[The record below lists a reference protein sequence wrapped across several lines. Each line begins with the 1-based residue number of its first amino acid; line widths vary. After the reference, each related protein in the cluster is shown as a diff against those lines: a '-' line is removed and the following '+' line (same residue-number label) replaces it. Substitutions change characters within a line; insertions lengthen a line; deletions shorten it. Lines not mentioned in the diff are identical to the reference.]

1 MQTRNGFQPAASTQA
16 YLAQIP
22 PDVKQRASDYT
33 HGNHWLLGFGAVVV
47 ILINLLVLRSG
58 LLEKIGRRLER
69 ARSRPWVI
77 SLWVFASYFAAM
89 RLLGLPWAAYT
100 NWWREVHYGVSH
112 QSGGAWLAESLVS
125 AVFSCIVLGVLVM
138 LLYAVIRRS
147 PRKWWL
153 WSSVVTSSVIF
164 FVMVIAP
171 VVLEPAFNDYVPL
184 ASGRNHDIVEALA
197 ADAGIPPGRVVS
209 YDGSK
214 QSNNYTAH
222 VAGLFGTARIAI
234 SDALLDKASEAELRA
249 VVGHEIGHFV
259 LHHELWMTLLYIVL
273 MTFVFWLTHHLY
285 RPLACMLHEPHSARL
300 ADPAGL
306 PVIAIIVT
314 VAFLLLAPVT
324 NGVTRFVES
333 QADEYSL
340 RHVQEP
346 DGMATGLL
354 RSANYRAADPG
365 RVEEWLFYDHPSIAR
380 RIDATIAWKAGH
392 PHHAPVP

>member
-1 MQTRNGFQPAASTQA
+1 MQTRDGFQPAASTQA

-22 PDVKQRASDYT
+22 PHVRQRASDYT

-58 LLEKIGRRLER
+58 MLEKIGRRLER
-69 ARSRPWVI
+69 ARVRPWVI
-77 SLWVFASYFAAM
+77 SMWVFAGYFAAM
-89 RLLGLPWAAYT
+89 RLLGLPWAAYA
-100 NWWREVHYGVSH
+100 NWWREVDYGVSH
-112 QSGGAWLAESLVS
+112 QGDGAWLAESLVS
-125 AVFSCIVLGVLVM
+125 AVFSCVVLGVMVV
-138 LLYAVIRRS
+138 LLYAVIRLS

-153 WSSVVTSSVIF
+153 WSSLVTSSVIF

-171 VVLEPAFNDYVPL
+171 GVLEPAFNDYVPL
-184 ASGRNHDIVEALA
+184 ASGRNYDIVEALA
-197 ADAGIPPGRVVS
+197 ADAGIPPEHVVS

-222 VAGLFGTARIAI
+222 VAGLFGTTRIAI

-273 MTFVFWLTHHLY
+273 MTFVFWLTHHFY
-285 RPLACMLHEPHSARL
+285 RPLACMLHAPHLAWL

-314 VAFLLLAPVT
+314 VAFLLLTPVT

-333 QADEYSL
+333 QADDYSL

-354 RSANYRAADPG
+354 RSANYSAADPG
-365 RVEEWLFYDHPSIAR
+365 RLEEWLFYDHPSIAR

-392 PHHAPVP
+392 PHPAPAQ

>member
-1 MQTRNGFQPAASTQA
+1 MQTRNAFQPAGSTQA
-16 YLAQIP
+16 YLSQIP
-22 PDVKQRASDYT
+22 QDVKQRASDYT
-33 HGNHWLLGFGAVVV
+33 HGNHWLLGFGALVV
-47 ILINLLVLRSG
+47 ILINLIVLRSG
-58 LLEKIGRRLER
+58 LLEKISRRFER

-77 SLWVFASYFAAM
+77 SLWVFVGYFAAV
-89 RLLGLPWAAYT
+89 RLLGLPWAAYSG
-100 NWWREVHYGVSH
+100 WWRENKYGVSH
-112 QSGGAWLAESLVS
+112 LSGGAWLAESLTS
-125 AVFSCIVLGVLVM
+125 AVFSCLVLGALVVLLYLVM
-138 LLYAVIRRS
+138 RRS

-153 WSSVVTSSVIF
+153 WSSLVTSTMIF

-171 VVLEPAFNDYVPL
+171 VVLEPAFNDYLPL

-222 VAGLFGTARIAI
+222 VAGLFGTTRIAI

-259 LHHELWMTLLYIVL
+259 LHHELWISLLYIIL
-273 MTFVFWLTHHLY
+273 MTLVFWLTHHLY
-285 RPLACMLHEPHSARL
+285 QPLARLLHARGSGQL

-306 PVIAIIVT
+306 PVISIIVT

-333 QADEYSL
+333 QADDYSL
-340 RHVQEP
+340 LHVQEP

-354 RSANYRAADPG
+354 RSANYRAANPG
-365 RVEEWLFYDHPSIAR
+365 RIEEWLFYDHPSIAR
-380 RIDATIAWKAGH
+380 RIDATIAWKAQH
-392 PHHAPVP
+392 PRPVPVP